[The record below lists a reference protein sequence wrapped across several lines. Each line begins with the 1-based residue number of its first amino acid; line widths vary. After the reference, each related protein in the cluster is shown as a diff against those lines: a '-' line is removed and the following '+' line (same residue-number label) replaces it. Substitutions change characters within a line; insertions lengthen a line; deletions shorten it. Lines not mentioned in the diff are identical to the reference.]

1 MKRLS
6 HKLIVTVG
14 LFALSSGI
22 ASAQVLNPVITHTLN
37 IVPTL
42 GSSNALAFTRTG
54 GNGNALG
61 LVNGPV
67 NTGVFHSQLGNLDN
81 VGNGNL
87 DGLLS
92 SGDRGH
98 RILNMQ
104 LVGDVGP
111 IDVNVLNGVLPT
123 P

>member
-1 MKRLS
+1 MKRFS
-6 HKLIVTVG
+6 NKLIVTVG
-14 LFALSSGI
+14 LLALSSGI
-22 ASAQVLNPVITHTLN
+22 AHAQLFSPVVTHTLG

-61 LVNGPV
+61 LVNGAV
-67 NTGVFHSQLGNLDN
+67 STDIGNLSN

-104 LVGDVGP
+104 LVGDIGP

-123 P
+123 PTP